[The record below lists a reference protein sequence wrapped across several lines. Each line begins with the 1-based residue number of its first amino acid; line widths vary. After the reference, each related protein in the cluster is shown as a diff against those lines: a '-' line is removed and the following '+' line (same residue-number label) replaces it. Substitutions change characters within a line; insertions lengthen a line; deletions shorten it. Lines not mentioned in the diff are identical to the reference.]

1 MSIPI
6 FQTDF
11 FWFLWTQSLEASA
24 WRLLGW
30 ILTSWLM
37 GWILASWAGF
47 LAPPGVS
54 RIRFFFSQRILG
66 GILASRRVP
75 ARFCRSQ
82 SLRGFTSRTFL
93 FGLTWSTA
101 KSRPVVQRSQ
111 NSNNFAKQQPH
122 SIFYM
127 CTYVSIHIHNKFI
140 WRIHKRLSYYIRVD
154 ITCLALSLIS
164 RFSSNVQVNAY
175 RFWINHIIKRL
186 DAVLITHI

>member
-1 MSIPI
+1 M
-6 FQTDF
+6 
-11 FWFLWTQSLEASA
+11 EASA

-54 RIRFFFSQRILG
+54 RIRLFFSQRILG
-66 GILASRRVP
+66 GILAFRRVP

-101 KSRPVVQRSQ
+101 KSRRVVQHSQ

-122 SIFYM
+122 SIFLCAHMFLYIFI
-127 CTYVSIHIHNKFI
+127 TNLYGVYINDYLIIYV
-140 WRIHKRLSYYIRVD
+140 
-154 ITCLALSLIS
+154 
-164 RFSSNVQVNAY
+164 
-175 RFWINHIIKRL
+175 
-186 DAVLITHI
+186 